1 MISVTL
7 KSIQLSL
14 NIMGTNVT
22 SYFPTISKNPLHE
35 DDDDDDDFVDEFTVI
50 NSHFCF
56 VRNKTFAIKSSSSE
70 LERICRSETKNHI
83 EALYL
88 Y

>member
-1 MISVTL
+1 MC
-7 KSIQLSL
+7 
-14 NIMGTNVT
+14 TNVT
-22 SYFPTISKNPLHE
+22 SNFPTISKNPLHE
-35 DDDDDDDFVDEFTVI
+35 NDDDDGFVDEFTVI

-83 EALYL
+83 EALYS
-88 Y
+88 YKSCNYIDI